1 MATESK
7 AAGLALVQIR
17 SRPLSH
23 PCEFD
28 SLCSS
33 LDVTIGRRPI
43 CSIGGTEQ
51 SDGSLSEAD
60 TDGCIAEDS
69 GYSLTSTGGAE
80 LWKGTG
86 DGSYSL
92 VSANPL
98 QQGPTPAATEVW
110 SISWGDFDNDGLLDC
125 VTTNMLAHY
134 NYAGQND
141 HEALAI
147 QLYRNDGSDAF
158 TLMTVSAWD
167 FTSCAT
173 LDGSCQPFYG
183 QTCWADIDADGSLDL
198 LTIDTSYAQAAIIYR
213 NAGSEL
219 GGDTWDFESLTLSGA
234 TFGGSDRGIAAGDFD
249 GDGGACADAS
259 PRLCAPR
266 CAV

>member
-69 GYSLTSTGGAE
+69 GYSLTSTGGAF
-80 LWKGTG
+80 
-86 DGSYSL
+86 SRARRCRRCCI
-92 VSANPL
+92 VHPPR
-98 QQGPTPAATEVW
+98 QQ
-110 SISWGDFDNDGLLDC
+110 
-125 VTTNMLAHY
+125 
-134 NYAGQND
+134 
-141 HEALAI
+141 
-147 QLYRNDGSDAF
+147 
-158 TLMTVSAWD
+158 
-167 FTSCAT
+167 
-173 LDGSCQPFYG
+173 
-183 QTCWADIDADGSLDL
+183 
-198 LTIDTSYAQAAIIYR
+198 
-213 NAGSEL
+213 EL
-219 GGDTWDFESLTLSGA
+219 G
-234 TFGGSDRGIAAGDFD
+234 
-249 GDGGACADAS
+249 
-259 PRLCAPR
+259 
-266 CAV
+266 